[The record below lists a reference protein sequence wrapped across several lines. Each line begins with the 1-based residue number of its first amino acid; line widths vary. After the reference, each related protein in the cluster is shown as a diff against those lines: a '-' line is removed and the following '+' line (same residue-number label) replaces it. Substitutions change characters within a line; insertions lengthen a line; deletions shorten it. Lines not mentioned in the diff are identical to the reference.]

1 MQKDKLSLGSAV
13 LSVSAFST
21 GEWGLILLIVVLLV
35 RPLDLVA
42 SELDDEIEAPS
53 MELLE
58 FLADFE
64 TEDGRWV
71 GPSVLESMIETG
83 WSGQALEA
91 AKDE

>member
-1 MQKDKLSLGSAV
+1 MQKDKFSLS
-13 LSVSAFST
+13 SAFSFFPVISA
-21 GEWGLILLIVVLLV
+21 GEFLLIITFLV
-35 RPLDLVA
+35 NPLEGGA
-42 SELDDEIEAPS
+42 SELEDETDAPS

-58 FLADFE
+58 FLAEFE

>member
-1 MQKDKLSLGSAV
+1 MQTDKLSPS
-13 LSVSAFST
+13 SAFSFFSAISV
-21 GEWGLILLIVVLLV
+21 GEFLLIITFLV
-35 RPLDLVA
+35 NPLEGLA
-42 SELDDEIEAPS
+42 SELEDETDAPS

-58 FLADFE
+58 FLAEFE

-71 GPSVLESMIETG
+71 GPSVLESMIGTG